1 MFQYKM
7 PCYNRNGCIVLI
19 TVCSQNNFFRFM
31 EKMRAADDSEG
42 EKKVINY
49 GFDALFMSPEHEEK
63 K

>member
-1 MFQYKM
+1 
-7 PCYNRNGCIVLI
+7 
-19 TVCSQNNFFRFM
+19 M